1 MSEGL
6 EIDQIEVYWSIDID
20 ITKLASGVS
29 CSYKCI
35 IINDR
40 SYVILKFDRK
50 SDQPVVYAF
59 RLFNKVE

>member
-20 ITKLASGVS
+20 ITKLVSGVS

-35 IINDR
+35 LI
-40 SYVILKFDRK
+40 SYGAMLLLCIKH
-50 SDQPVVYAF
+50 A
-59 RLFNKVE
+59 